1 MSLPRFWP
9 AAALLAVLCLLPCLS
24 LAQTPQQARL
34 ELKNR
39 LISLLD
45 QWEAAAKT
53 MARLGGELKNLE
65 ESYAKEQAEAAELE
79 RVQLELEQRLPG
91 VLAEEANLRATLK
104 RQERLYLQ
112 QVRALYLLGV
122 ESDQG
127 LMASEQDYRR
137 VAARSRAIT
146 WLLAGQH
153 QRLNDLQA
161 ARRRLTH
168 VQGSLALKQNQLA
181 ELRSQVEAARSRL
194 SLLHT
199 QRSNLLE
206 HMQERR
212 LAIIERIAAIKEAEA
227 RLARA
232 FALLPQGAE
241 EARPLPGVRAAQG
254 HLSPPVP
261 GRVLRA
267 PGGASRPGITLQA
280 RDGAPVRAPW
290 GGRVAY
296 AGELGRMGR
305 VVVLDHGEKVH
316 TVLGHL
322 GSLAVA
328 KGQVVAPGEV
338 VGTVAP
344 GGRLYLEVRLEAKA
358 VDPRAWLRLGS

>member
-1 MSLPRFWP
+1 MSLPRAWP
-9 AAALLAVLCLLPCLS
+9 AACLLAALCLLPCLAP
-24 LAQTPQQARL
+24 AQTPQQARA
-34 ELKNR
+34 ELKAR

-45 QWEAAAKT
+45 QWEAAAGT
-53 MARLGGELKNLE
+53 MAGLEKELRNIE
-65 ESYAKEQAEAAELE
+65 ESYAREQAEARELE
-79 RVQLELEQRLPG
+79 RVQRDLEQRLPG
-91 VLAEEANLRATLK
+91 VLAEEANLRATLE
-104 RQERLYLQ
+104 RQERVYLQ
-112 QVRALYLLGV
+112 QIRALYLLGV

-127 LMASEQDYRR
+127 LMASEEDYRR

-153 QRLNDLQA
+153 QRLIDLQA

-168 VQGSLALKQNQLA
+168 VQGNLALKQNQLA

-199 QRSNLLE
+199 QRSDLLE
-206 HMQERR
+206 RLQGRR
-212 LAIIERIAAIKEAEA
+212 LALIERIAAIKEAEA

-232 FALLPQGAE
+232 FALLPEGAE

-261 GRVLRA
+261 GRVLRG
-267 PGGASRPGITLQA
+267 PGGATRPGITLQA
-280 RDGAPVRAPW
+280 KSGAPVRAPW

-296 AGELGRMGR
+296 AGELAGMGR

-322 GSLAVA
+322 GSLAVSQ
-328 KGQVVAPGEV
+328 GQVVAPGEV

-358 VDPRAWLRLGS
+358 VDPRAWLRLDS